1 MALTDQQRSAKAA
14 QKRLAMNE
22 VELRHSV
29 RCGIKQMLD
38 DLMRWNEISETG
50 ESLQLLIL
58 NANTETALTY
68 ANGDTPSGAPCL
80 IRHYVR
86 PGVLDRLNEVA
97 VSLHGASQKHAI
109 ELLILCAHAAGPIGS
124 AEYLRI
130 PRHEIRFSKNVAQA
144 FEIES
149 MRALRKDPGDEI
161 IEPK

>member
-1 MALTDQQRSAKAA
+1 MAMTDQQRSAKAA
-14 QKRLAMNE
+14 LKRLAMNE

-68 ANGDTPSGAPCL
+68 ANTDTTSGAPCL

-86 PGVLDRLNEVA
+86 PGVFDRLNEVPWA
-97 VSLHGASQKHAI
+97 
-109 ELLILCAHAAGPIGS
+109 C
-124 AEYLRI
+124 
-130 PRHEIRFSKNVAQA
+130 
-144 FEIES
+144 
-149 MRALRKDPGDEI
+149 M
-161 IEPK
+161 EPVINMQSSC

>member
-1 MALTDQQRSAKAA
+1 MAMTDQQRSAKAA

-29 RCGIKQMLD
+29 RSGIKQMLD
-38 DLMRWNEISETG
+38 DLMRWNDIDETSEA
-50 ESLQLLIL
+50 LQFLIL
-58 NANTETALTY
+58 NADPVKALAY
-68 ANGDTPSGAPCL
+68 AGTDISLQPSGL

-86 PGVLDRLNEVA
+86 PGILDRLNEVA